1 MYIVLYL
8 AVHFLEY
15 KENRGH
21 LSINEF
27 LTCIYIWLEP
37 QLQLDIVQKCRPYSG
52 QIVVLLL
59 EIGKV
64 KKKKNL
70 FMVICGVDCTDMLSF

>member
-64 KKKKNL
+64 KKKKKSL
-70 FMVICGVDCTDMLSF
+70 HGYLWSGLY